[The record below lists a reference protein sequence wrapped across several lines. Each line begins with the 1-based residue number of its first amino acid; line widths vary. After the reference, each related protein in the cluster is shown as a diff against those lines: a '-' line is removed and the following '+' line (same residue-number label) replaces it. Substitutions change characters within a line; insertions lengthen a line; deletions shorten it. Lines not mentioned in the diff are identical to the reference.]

1 MKKIFVVLLFLCLL
15 LAISVPVFAT
25 GTLNATASQSS
36 VYRGKEFTVTISISG
51 VDAYKRG
58 GITVTYDS
66 NFELVGGNWL
76 IASAQYTEFDID
88 DKIGTFICNE
98 PETLSGPVFV
108 LKFRAKDDASFETG
122 DISVKIT
129 LGSTAS
135 GTEISGTAKVAVAC
149 NHKYSSWSN
158 SGASGHNHKCSI
170 CGKTESASHT
180 YDNAC
185 DTSCNG
191 CGATRSIT
199 HSFGE
204 EWVTD
209 ETGHWHACTTC
220 GEKTDEAEHIPGEP
234 AGEYTDQICTECEY
248 VLELALGHVHTYD
261 KTYLTDASSHWQ
273 KCLGCGEA
281 NDPAPHIYSNDC
293 DTTCDT
299 CNYERAVLH
308 NEGEKWLNSTQD
320 HWKVCADCKA
330 RLYQAKHQW
339 DAGTVI
345 QEAALNQTGKVEL
358 HCQTCGAIRVDDLP
372 ALSLT
377 QALAWWVWLI
387 IGVVGGMILAVVI
400 GMAIILPQILRK
412 SKGRFAH

>member
-1 MKKIFVVLLFLCLL
+1 MKRKIVYIVLLVMLAAM
-15 LAISVPVFAT
+15 LAIPVSAA
-25 GTLNATASQSS
+25 GSASLSAS
-36 VYRGKEFTVTISISG
+36 KSTPYRGDT
-51 VDAYKRG
+51 
-58 GITVTYDS
+58 ITVTVNVSGVAACNAGSAEVQYGSGLEWTGAKSEIDGVTVDYKLDQGKLIFYTMNGNDVNGKLLVLTFKVKSDAAFAS
-66 NFELVGGNWL
+66 NEIQVSMQLNGETVK
-76 IASAQYTEFDID
+76 AST
-88 DKIGTFICNE
+88 N
-98 PETLSGPVFV
+98 
-108 LKFRAKDDASFETG
+108 
-122 DISVKIT
+122 IT
-129 LGSTAS
+129 
-135 GTEISGTAKVAVAC
+135 VVC
-149 NHKYSSWSN
+149 NHKYGSWSN
-158 SGASGHNHKCSI
+158 AGASGHNHKCSI

-220 GEKTDEAEHIPGEP
+220 GVKTDEAEHIPGEP

-358 HCQTCGAIRVDDLP
+358 HCQTCGATRVDDLP

-377 QALAWWVWLI
+377 QALAWWVWLL